1 MDIDPKTYP
10 SRMFAR
16 FTARNQLMADVTG
29 QTILSAVKRLGGA
42 TYMQQAIPDG
52 DSPSISTDSSPRSGG
67 FRMGFSMNP
76 SSAEDTTPRV
86 RGENQDSQLPLGALS
101 ALESEGDDCPSNGI
115 DEALFEEIV
124 RTTISPNRYPE
135 LYQSCGTQKAAA
147 EVETRVAAEIVAA
160 YRTIKRK
167 QACLIVQSLNNLL

>member
-16 FTARNQLMADVTG
+16 FTAHNQLMADVTG
-29 QTILSAVKRLGGA
+29 QTITSSVQRLGGA

-67 FRMGFSMNP
+67 FRMGFSINP
-76 SSAEDTTPRV
+76 SSAEDTTRRV
-86 RGENQDSQLPLGALS
+86 RGESHDCQPLGALS
-101 ALESEGDDCPSNGI
+101 ALESGDDCLSNGI
-115 DEALFEEIV
+115 DEALFQ
-124 RTTISPNRYPE
+124 E
-135 LYQSCGTQKAAA
+135 LYQSCGTQKAAT

-167 QACLIVQSLNNLL
+167 QDCLIVQSLNNLL

>member
-16 FTARNQLMADVTG
+16 FTAHNQLMADVTG
-29 QTILSAVKRLGGA
+29 QTITSSVQRLGGA

-67 FRMGFSMNP
+67 FRMGFSINP
-76 SSAEDTTPRV
+76 SSAEDTTRRV
-86 RGENQDSQLPLGALS
+86 RGESHDCQPLGALS
-101 ALESEGDDCPSNGI
+101 ALESGDDCLSNGI

-124 RTTISPNRYPE
+124 QTTFSPNRYPE
-135 LYQSCGTQKAAA
+135 LYQSCGTQKAAT

-167 QACLIVQSLNNLL
+167 QDCLIVQSLNNLL